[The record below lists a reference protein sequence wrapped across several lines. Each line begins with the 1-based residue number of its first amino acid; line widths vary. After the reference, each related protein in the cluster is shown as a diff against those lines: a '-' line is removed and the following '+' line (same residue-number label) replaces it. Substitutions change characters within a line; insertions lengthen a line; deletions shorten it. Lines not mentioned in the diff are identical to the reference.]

1 MPNECRHNPFHDLHK
16 ALRLGHCRMLA
27 ALGAHDFA
35 DAASTAELLAGFG
48 GLLALNRRHAEAE
61 QAELDRAVSKAPEIA
76 AHAKQD
82 HAGHLA
88 ALAELQSLVRSV
100 QVAAPARRNIA
111 GQSLYRCYAL
121 FAASDM
127 ARMDAEETALLGL
140 LHQAL
145 TDDELRDMEGRI
157 LRTLSRDEL
166 ETCMSLSGPAFSP
179 SERPAAL
186 AKLTTAI
193 ASQPA
198 SPAG

>member
-35 DAASTAELLAGFG
+35 DGASTAGLLGEFG
-48 GLLALNRRHAEAE
+48 NLLALNRRHAELE
-61 QAELDRAVSKAPEIA
+61 QAELGRAAAKAPGIA
-76 AHAKQD
+76 AHAGQD

-88 ALAELQSLVRSV
+88 ALAELKSLVRSV

-127 ARMDAEETALLGL
+127 ARMDAEETELLGL

-145 TDDELRDMEGRI
+145 TDEELREIEGRI
-157 LRTLSRDEL
+157 LRALNREEL
-166 ETCMSLSGPAFSP
+166 ETCMLLSEPAFSP

-186 AKLTTAI
+186 AKLSTAI
-193 ASQPA
+193 AA
-198 SPAG
+198 APAG